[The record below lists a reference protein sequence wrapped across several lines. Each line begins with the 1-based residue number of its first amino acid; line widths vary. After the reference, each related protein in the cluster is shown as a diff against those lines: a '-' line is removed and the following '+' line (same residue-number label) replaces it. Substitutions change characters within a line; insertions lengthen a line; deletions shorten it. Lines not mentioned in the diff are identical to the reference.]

1 MGVAPMGKRWVV
13 AIVVVLAVA
22 ALTAV
27 SGSGPVSALEPA
39 DRLPDLG
46 MAPVTDLRI
55 DTATI
60 PGRRLLR
67 FTTVIVNVGQ
77 GPFETIG
84 SRPDSSTSEMTVRQR
99 IYDDAGGARDVVTPT
114 VMFFAGDGHDH
125 WHVRDA
131 EGYELRRLDNGHR
144 VGTGAKHGFCYYDN
158 TPYRLGLPGAP
169 LWSMYGDC
177 GGTGDLTVTTGLSVG
192 WGDTY
197 PASIAFQWID
207 ITGLKS
213 GRYRLT
219 ATADPIGWFE
229 ETDDTNNSTWLN
241 LKLTGA
247 GVSVLAYGP
256 AA

>member
-1 MGVAPMGKRWVV
+1 MRKRWAVPT
-13 AIVVVLAVA
+13 VLVLVVA
-22 ALTAV
+22 ALATF
-27 SGSGPVSALEPA
+27 SRPGPVSAALEPA

-46 MAPVTDLRI
+46 MAPLTDISI

-84 SRPDSSTSEMTVRQR
+84 SRPGTSTSQMTVRQR
-99 IYDDAGGARDVVTPT
+99 IYNDAGGARDVSTPT

-158 TPYRLGLPGAP
+158 TAYRLGLPGAP
-169 LWSMYGDC
+169 LWSIYGHC
-177 GGTGDLTVTTGLSVG
+177 GGAGDLTVTTGLSVG

-197 PASIAFQWID
+197 PASIALQWID

-219 ATADPIGWFE
+219 ATADPAGWFVE
-229 ETDDTNNSTWLN
+229 ANNANNATWLN

-247 GVSVLAYGP
+247 GVSVLAHGP

>member
-1 MGVAPMGKRWVV
+1 MVKRWAVFM
-13 AIVVVLAVA
+13 VVVLVLVGVAAFSRPGPVRA
-22 ALTAV
+22 ALT
-27 SGSGPVSALEPA
+27 A

-46 MAPVTDLRI
+46 MAPLTDLSI
-55 DTATI
+55 DTTTI

-84 SRPDSSTSEMTVRQR
+84 SRPDTSTSEMTVRQR
-99 IYDDAGGARDVVTPT
+99 IYDAAGAARDVSTPT
-114 VMFFAGDGHDH
+114 VMFWAGDGHRH

-131 EGYELRRLDNGHR
+131 EGYELRRLDNGRR

-158 TPYRLGLPGAP
+158 TRYRLTLPGSP
-169 LWSMYGDC
+169 PGPIYTHC
-177 GGTGDLTVTTGLSVG
+177 GGSADLTVTTGLSVG

-197 PASIAFQWID
+197 PASIALQWID

-219 ATADPIGWFE
+219 ATADPAGWFL
-229 ETDDTNNSTWLN
+229 ETSEANNATWLN

-247 GVSVLAYGP
+247 GVSVLAHGP

>member
-1 MGVAPMGKRWVV
+1 MKELPMAKRWAVSMM
-13 AIVVVLAVA
+13 VVLVLVGMGAF
-22 ALTAV
+22 
-27 SGSGPVSALEPA
+27 GRPGPVGAA
-39 DRLPDLG
+39 TDRLPDLG
-46 MAPVTDLRI
+46 MAPLTDLRI
-55 DTATI
+55 DTSTI

-67 FTTVIVNVGQ
+67 FTTVIVNVGE

-84 SRPDSSTSEMTVRQR
+84 SRLDTSIPEMPVRQR
-99 IYDDAGGARDVVTPT
+99 IYDDAGGARDVDTPT

-131 EGYELRRLDNGHR
+131 EGYELRRLDNGRR

-158 TPYRLGLPGAP
+158 TPYRLSLPTAP
-169 LWSMYGDC
+169 LGSVYGHC
-177 GGTGDLTVTTGLSVG
+177 GAAQDLSVTTGLSVG

-197 PASIAFQWID
+197 PASIALQWID

-219 ATADPIGWFE
+219 ATADPGRWFF
-229 ETDDTNNSTWLN
+229 ETNEANNATWLD
-241 LKLTGA
+241 LKLTGS
-247 GVSVLAYGP
+247 GITVLHQGP

>member
-1 MGVAPMGKRWVV
+1 MARRWAAPLAVV
-13 AIVVVLAVA
+13 LVVVGLA
-22 ALTAV
+22 AL
-27 SGSGPVSALEPA
+27 GQPGPVRAALPA
-39 DRLPDLG
+39 SDRLPDLG
-46 MAPVTDLRI
+46 MAPLTDLGI
-55 DTATI
+55 DTTTLS
-60 PGRRLLR
+60 GRRLLR

-84 SRPDSSTSEMTVRQR
+84 SRPDTGTSQMTVRQR
-99 IYDDAGGARDVVTPT
+99 IYDDAGGARDSSTPT

-131 EGYELRRLDNGHR
+131 EGYELRRLDNGRR

-169 LWSMYGDC
+169 LWSIYGHC
-177 GGTGDLTVTTGLSVG
+177 GGAGDLTVTTGLSVG

-197 PASIAFQWID
+197 PASIALQWID

-219 ATADPIGWFE
+219 ATADPAGWFL
-229 ETDDTNNSTWLN
+229 ETSEANNATWLDI
-241 LKLTGA
+241 KLTGA
-247 GVSVLAYGP
+247 GVSVLARGP